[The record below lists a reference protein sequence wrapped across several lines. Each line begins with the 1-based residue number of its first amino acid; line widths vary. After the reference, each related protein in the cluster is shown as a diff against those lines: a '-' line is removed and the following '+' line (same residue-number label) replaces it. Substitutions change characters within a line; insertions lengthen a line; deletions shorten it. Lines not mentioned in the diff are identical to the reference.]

1 LSFVVFALLAGD
13 LIAQPANATIWD
25 RVYTAEQA
33 ARGEDLYNR
42 SCSYCHRSDL
52 SGGDDGAPALRGNP
66 FFLRWQD
73 RSLSDFYFVLAET
86 MPQDAPSSLSRKEY
100 AEIISFILKR
110 NDAAAGDS
118 ELVPDEER
126 LKHIVFTAKLAP

>member
-1 LSFVVFALLAGD
+1 MSFVVFALLAGD
-13 LIAQPANATIWD
+13 IIAQPANATIWD

-66 FFLRWQD
+66 FFLRWKD

>member
-13 LIAQPANATIWD
+13 IIAQPANATIWD

-66 FFLRWQD
+66 FFLRWKD

>member
-1 LSFVVFALLAGD
+1 MSFVVFALLAGD

-66 FFLRWQD
+66 FFLRWKD